1 MTKREAMHEI
11 NGTIDMIRE
20 AARNVDSESDA
31 LYVASTVEQW
41 ADQLRRDIDE
51 YENADDE
58 D

>member
-1 MTKREAMHEI
+1 MTKKEAMREI

-31 LYVASTVEQW
+31 TYVASTVEQW
-41 ADQLRRDIDE
+41 ADQLRCDIDA
-51 YENADDE
+51 YENAEDE